1 MPTIDK
7 LPEGSHKYAGFFDN
21 AGRWE
26 PYDEY
31 NIPGTFI
38 KVRPPSRQWPYSYL
52 KHFYTKKYA
61 KKLAEAKPMAYMF
74 LAGLKP
80 ESERGK
86 QLIAMHAANRMRC
99 GSQYAGEGAHG

>member
-1 MPTIDK
+1 MPDFLIMPAD
-7 LPEGSHKYAGFFDN
+7 GSHMM
-21 AGRWE
+21 
-26 PYDEY
+26 
-31 NIPGTFI
+31 NII
-38 KVRPPSRQWPYSYL
+38 YQAHLLKCAPPSRQWPYSYL